1 MASQFPNQVDKG
13 VVVLPGE
20 KELCDFCCKGC
31 PSESGQ
37 TLVVGW
43 WVVGRCVCVWVCV
56 QAGGVVQVVW
66 GRGWQVKG
74 EVCVGV
80 GGRGEGRG
88 ERYKNCEL
96 GQTQDSPA

>member
-1 MASQFPNQVDKG
+1 MLVNLDYGVRAASQFPNQVDKG

-43 WVVGRCVCVWVCV
+43 WVVDRCVCVCVCV
-56 QAGGVVQVVW
+56 WMRA
-66 GRGWQVKG
+66 R
-74 EVCVGV
+74 
-80 GGRGEGRG
+80 
-88 ERYKNCEL
+88 ERE
-96 GQTQDSPA
+96 